1 MSEYSCNSEIDDI
14 PISLFFTEKRL
25 ITILKILPLNRDLKE
40 LICWKI
46 IDGMVMDLFLS
57 IEEANTYYDAYW
69 E

>member
-46 IDGMVMDLFLS
+46 IDEMVMDPFLS
-57 IEEANTYYDAYW
+57 IEKANTYYDAYW

>member
-57 IEEANTYYDAYW
+57 IEEANTYHDAYW